1 MHHNPLTNALLKPN
15 VAVFL
20 SLCRTRSFT
29 ETAKQMGVS
38 QSSVS
43 RTLIELENALSV
55 DLFDHTVHP
64 IRLTTEGA
72 LLQQFLL
79 TQLPTFETHL
89 AGLRESMQ
97 LKTPLRLGIVES
109 VARTLGRRIVGDL
122 QHQCA
127 PVTVLTGVA
136 TYLLKLLDEELLD
149 IIVCS
154 DPFSYR
160 NDLTRRFLFREP
172 SIILAPQNL
181 RLPEPP
187 SWQDLQYCGLP
198 LIHYHKNNSGGKLE
212 TKFFARLGIRFLN
225 RIEVDINA
233 LLMTFVS
240 QGLGWALTRPSTLT
254 QHPRMAESVRILPMP
269 EPLAARE
276 LYVITRQGQFQ
287 ELACSVTQSAVQG
300 LTDDVIPKILEFAPW
315 TGDYMFVDADGE
327 GTRKP
332 LFKGIESDVYVL

>member
-1 MHHNPLTNALLKPN
+1 MHHNPLSNALLKPN

-29 ETAKQMGVS
+29 ATAKQLGVS
-38 QSSVS
+38 QSSIS
-43 RTLIELENALSV
+43 RTVIELENALAV
-55 DLFDHTVHP
+55 ELFDHTVRP

-79 TQLPTFETHL
+79 TQLPTFENHL

-109 VARTLGRRIVGDL
+109 LARTLSHRIVRDL
-122 QHQCA
+122 QPQCA
-127 PVTVLTGVA
+127 PITVLTGVA
-136 TYLLKLLDEELLD
+136 TYLLKLLDDDMLD
-149 IIVCS
+149 VIVCS
-154 DPFSYR
+154 DPFSHR

-181 RLPEPP
+181 RLPERP

-233 LLMTFVS
+233 LLLTFIS
-240 QGLGWALTRPSTLT
+240 QGFGWGLSRPSTLS
-254 QHPRMAESVRILPMP
+254 QHPELASLVKVLPMP
-269 EPLAARE
+269 SPLAARE

-287 ELACSVTQSAVQG
+287 ELARSVTTSAVQG
-300 LTDDVIPKILEFAPW
+300 LTEDVIPKVLEFAPW
-315 TGDYMFVDADGE
+315 TGDYMFVACDGE
-327 GTRKP
+327 GTRKA
-332 LFKGIESDVYVL
+332 LFKGIESDIYVL